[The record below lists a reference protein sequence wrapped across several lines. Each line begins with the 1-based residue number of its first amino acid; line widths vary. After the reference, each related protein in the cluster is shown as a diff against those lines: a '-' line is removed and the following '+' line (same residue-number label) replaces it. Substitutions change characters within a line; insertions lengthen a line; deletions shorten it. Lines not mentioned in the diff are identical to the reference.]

1 MKKLTAELVLIL
13 MKIHKN
19 PHLRC
24 YEVDIFERR
33 GKSSSKISEALQINV
48 WRLGPYIIYSLR
60 RRCVVMIMSCEVNI
74 TITRVELWQGSHL
87 SASGCRCP
95 PVPTTLV
102 PPTTRSLSLPAAA
115 QSRAA
120 HNIITGVMTVSR
132 VTSQLY
138 LRVTSLLLI
147 SCDSD
152 GVKWQVLWQASIC
165 NTESLA
171 RADGETQNYNP
182 PVNCFNSQQILAI
195 RRHFVCTWYK
205 IIRPGTMKSKW

>member
-13 MKIHKN
+13 MKIHEN
-19 PHLRC
+19 ALLRC
-24 YEVDIFERR
+24 YTVDFCERR
-33 GKSSSKISEALQINV
+33 LTFSTKISKTLQINV

-60 RRCVVMIMSCEVNI
+60 WQCVVMIMSCEVNI

-95 PVPTTLV
+95 PVPTRSTLV
-102 PPTTRSLSLPAAA
+102 PPTTRSLSLPASA

-120 HNIITGVMTVSR
+120 HNIITVSR
-132 VTSQLY
+132 VTCYITVLSPCDITPPY
-138 LRVTSLLLI
+138 LRVTVTV
-147 SCDSD
+147 CSD
-152 GVKWQVLWQASIC
+152 KSVSSIC
-165 NTESLA
+165 NTESLP

-182 PVNCFNSQQILAI
+182 LVNCFNSQQILAI